1 MTGSTAQAAP
11 MAIPDAMVNLPP
23 MPAATAGLVAIVER
37 VAAILDAETEAL
49 GHGVPLDIAE
59 FNHRK
64 RHALLEL
71 TRGLRA
77 FGDPGPPVPGQ
88 HAQGPHEAL
97 RDCLGGFAAK
107 LERNR
112 RALDTRLRA
121 VREIADIIAQ
131 TIRESESD
139 GTYSLLAARQ

>member
-11 MAIPDAMVNLPP
+11 MPIPDAMIRLPP
-23 MPAATAGLVAIVER
+23 MPAATANLVAIVER

-77 FGDPGPPVPGQ
+77 FGDPGPP
-88 HAQGPHEAL
+88 AQGPHEAL
-97 RDCLGGFAAK
+97 RDCLGRFAAK